1 MRACP
6 ADVAGRRM
14 SGAGPTGVGE
24 CPRIHTVLFRQTPA
38 ALVER
43 WRPLSVPPAFAER
56 YRMRSW
62 FHFLPICLLLLFR
75 PGSGRPDRTP
85 GARRRRRL
93 VSLYRLQGRPHPG
106 HERGHRAG
114 RLQGLRTRRSSSIP
128 TPTPLH
134 EAGPE
139 RLDRRLL
146 QHLAEPAHPRRL
158 PSAPASVV
166 PRGDPALGATR
177 RSAAGE
183 CGAGAERTESRG
195 DPRL

>member
-1 MRACP
+1 
-6 ADVAGRRM
+6 
-14 SGAGPTGVGE
+14 
-24 CPRIHTVLFRQTPA
+24 
-38 ALVER
+38 
-43 WRPLSVPPAFAER
+43 
-56 YRMRSW
+56 MRSW
-62 FHFLPICLLLLFR
+62 FHFLPICLLLAL
-75 PGSGRPDRTP
+75 SGPAAAVPDRTP

-93 VSLYRLQGRPHPG
+93 VSLYCLQGRPHPG

-114 RLQGLRTRRSSSIP
+114 RLQGCGHAGPAQSLP
-128 TPTPLH
+128 LLPLH

-146 QHLAEPAHPRRL
+146 QYLAEPAHPRRL

>member
-1 MRACP
+1 
-6 ADVAGRRM
+6 M
-14 SGAGPTGVGE
+14 SGAGPTGAGE
-24 CPRIHTVLFRQTPA
+24 CPSYPYGFVSPNACRSG
-38 ALVER
+38 ER

-62 FHFLPICLLLLFR
+62 FHFLPICLLLALFR

-114 RLQGLRTRRSSSIP
+114 RLQGCGTRRSSSIP
-128 TPTPLH
+128 TLLPLH

-139 RLDRRLL
+139 GLIAGCFNTSPNP
-146 QHLAEPAHPRRL
+146 HILADYRL
-158 PSAPASVV
+158 PRHPLFRAEIQLWA
-166 PRGDPALGATR
+166 R
-177 RSAAGE
+177 RDEARPVNA
-183 CGAGAERTESRG
+183 GAGAERTESRG